1 MSPLR
6 RRLSATA
13 LAVALLCGAA
23 ATPSAHAGRPC
34 EARAPTADAV
44 SRGLGLAERSAA
56 ALDASGASVV
66 VLARAGQDL
75 SAHGLRWSHFGFAY
89 RASAGEPWRVV
100 HKLNHCGATDAALY
114 RQGLGEFFLDDPFR
128 YEAAY
133 ARLDP
138 ALEAALLSA
147 LLDDR
152 TVQRLHAADYNMVAY
167 PWGTRFQQSNQ
178 WALET
183 LAAARA
189 GERVGTRAEA
199 QAWLRQAGYQPT
211 TLRLGT
217 LQRLGARLTSANITF
232 DDHPTGERFAGRI
245 ETVTVDS
252 VFAWLVRANLGREP
266 VVVPESIR

>member
-1 MSPLR
+1 MSAALR
-6 RRLSATA
+6 RSM
-13 LAVALLCGAA
+13 AA
-23 ATPSAHAGRPC
+23 ATLAAAALVGMLASPPAHAGRTC
-34 EARAPTADAV
+34 EQRPPTADAV
-44 SRGLGLAERSAA
+44 SRGLALAERTAA
-56 ALDASGASVV
+56 ALDASGGSVV

-89 RASAGEPWRVV
+89 RTAQRGPWRVV

-133 ARLDP
+133 VVLDP
-138 ALEAALLSA
+138 ALESA
-147 LLDDR
+147 LLNVLADDR
-152 TVQRLHAADYNMVAY
+152 AVQRLHAADYNMVAY
-167 PWGTRFQQSNQ
+167 PWSTRFQQSNQ

-183 LAAARA
+183 LAAARG
-189 GERVGTRAEA
+189 GEGVRSRTDA
-199 QAWLRQAGYQPT
+199 QAWLRQAGYRPS
-211 TLRLGT
+211 TLQLGT
-217 LQRLGARLTSANITF
+217 MQRLGARLTSANITF

-266 VVVPESIR
+266 VVIR